1 MRTMLG
7 FDQRLPS
14 DVVNHYVHS
23 RLAYSQPLSIDRAL
37 LAIRTVLPN
46 CDLSDPKLIRMLE
59 AAAAKHH
66 IEVEHGFRRS
76 SIG

>member
-7 FDQRLPS
+7 LDSRLPS

-23 RLAYSQPLSIDRAL
+23 RLAYRQPLSIDRAL

-46 CDLSDPKLIRMLE
+46 CELSDPKLIRMLE
-59 AAAAKHH
+59 AAAAKYR
-66 IEVEHGFRRS
+66 IEINSGIHRD
-76 SIG
+76 